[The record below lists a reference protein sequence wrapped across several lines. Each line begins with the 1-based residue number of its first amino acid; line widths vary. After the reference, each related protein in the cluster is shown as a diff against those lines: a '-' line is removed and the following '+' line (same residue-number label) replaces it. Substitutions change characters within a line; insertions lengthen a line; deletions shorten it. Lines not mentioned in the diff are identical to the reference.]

1 MDTFAPLSKPQPEV
15 VADATIE
22 KVLHTLREFAE
33 KAPIT
38 TVTLCFLAGVGAATL
53 WNRTH

>member
-1 MDTFAPLSKPQPEV
+1 MDTVGPAPQPEV
-15 VADATIE
+15 EVSADATIE
-22 KVLHTLREFAE
+22 KVLHHLHAFAE

-38 TVTLCFLAGVGAATL
+38 AVTLCFLAGVGAATL

>member
-1 MDTFAPLSKPQPEV
+1 MDTFAPASKPQPEV

>member
-1 MDTFAPLSKPQPEV
+1 MDTAGPAPRPQPE

-22 KVLHTLREFAE
+22 KVLHTLRDFAE

-53 WNRTH
+53 WNKTH

>member
-1 MDTFAPLSKPQPEV
+1 MDTVGPAPKPEVEV
-15 VADATIE
+15 VADAAIE
-22 KVLHTLREFAE
+22 KVLHHLREFAE